1 MKRIYNT
8 PTYNFNQTKRVLGA
22 GEPVARVSAS
32 NGSASNG
39 SASNGSMAR
48 GLVAGIINMAIIS
61 ALLLL
66 PASCART
73 FDEPEAFVPANFQ
86 PTHTIAQLKAMRAG
100 GPTEVLDDITI
111 SGKVVSS
118 DAEGNFYRSFF
129 IQDETGGIEI
139 KIGKTNLQSYYKEGQ
154 TIYVKARHLM
164 LGSYGGMVS
173 IGERSLEPRY
183 ENGFIDTDLR
193 IKETIIRGTA
203 GPKVAPYEITS
214 QSQITDSRLGT
225 LVTLKNAKLTRRNM
239 ATWAQKASGNIEAV
253 YGEHTFQIGTRN
265 VLVRTSGYA
274 KFASEPAPS
283 LNSYADVTGILTKY
297 NTTYQLVLNSLDG
310 VVLK

>member
-8 PTYNFNQTKRVLGA
+8 ILIAALVLF
-22 GEPVARVSAS
+22 SAS
-32 NGSASNG
+32 
-39 SASNGSMAR
+39 
-48 GLVAGIINMAIIS
+48 
-61 ALLLL
+61 
-66 PASCART
+66 CTKT
-73 FDEPEAFVPANFQ
+73 FNEPDEFVPVNME
-86 PTHTIAQLKAMRAG
+86 PTHTIAQLKAMRIG
-100 GPTEVLDDITI
+100 GSTEVLENVIV

-139 KIGKTNLQSYYKEGQ
+139 KVGKTNLQSYYKEGQ
-154 TIYVKARHLM
+154 TIVVKARHLT

-173 IGERSLEPRY
+173 LGERSLESRY
-183 ENGFIDTDLR
+183 ENGYIDTDLR
-193 IKETIIRGTA
+193 INETIFRGIT
-203 GPKVAPYEITS
+203 GPKVTPYEITN

-225 LVTLKNAKLTRRNM
+225 LVTLKNATLTRRNM

-253 YGEHTFQIGTRN
+253 YGEHTFQVGTKS

-283 LNSYADVTGILTKY
+283 LNTVADVTGILTKY
-297 NTTYQLVLNSLDG
+297 NSTYQLVLNSLDG
-310 VVLK
+310 VVVK